1 MRFLYHTVPGRC
13 VLKGLVQPGVSRA
26 AGRFLDSALSAR
38 LVPGFVRRH
47 RIDMTAYRGQR
58 YTSFNA
64 FFTRKKQE
72 AALSETEGILLSP
85 CDAFLSAYLVGDDSV
100 FRIKHVEYSLAQLLR
115 DQKVAGRFAGGT
127 CLIFRLTPQ
136 HYHRYSYACSGRL
149 RLERT
154 LPGVLHRRPREHER
168 AAVHRLAQQRLAPL
182 MHHARAVAPAARSQR
197 SRRVHDDADKVA
209 IPRQRALGRLVWSHV
224 QQRQA
229 GLRGHRQRHLV
240 AHLQAVRAGKL
251 LARQKVRANAPQ
263 ALGVRT
269 ASGRQEWV
277 ARERALPERVWNGRR
292 APEEAPQPAR
302 EGVQESHARQMAA
315 DEGKTRVAVD
325 TAIND
330 VSSPAS

>member
-1 MRFLYHTVPGRC
+1 MIIIRKTIKHRQHKESLSLRFLYHTVPGRC

-72 AALSETEGILLSP
+72 GALSETEGILLSP
-85 CDAFLSAYLVGDDSV
+85 CDAFLSAYPIGDDSV

-136 HYHRYSYACSGRL
+136 HYHRYCYACSGRL

-154 LPGVLHRRPREHER
+154 IPGVLHTVRPVAYTKRPVFIENSREYVAVEAANGAWIVQMEVGALLVGKICNAR
-168 AAVHRLAQQRLAPL
+168 PSAAVTAGEEKGYFAFGGSTIILLLESGCLAPEGVL
-182 MHHARAVAPAARSQR
+182 A
-197 SRRVHDDADKVA
+197 DALAD
-209 IPRQRALGRLVWSHV
+209 
-224 QQRQA
+224 A
-229 GLRGHRQRHLV
+229 GAEHSVEKGTR
-240 AHLQAVRAGKL
+240 
-251 LARQKVRANAPQ
+251 
-263 ALGVRT
+263 LGVL
-269 ASGRQEWV
+269 Q
-277 ARERALPERVWNGRR
+277 
-292 APEEAPQPAR
+292 
-302 EGVQESHARQMAA
+302 
-315 DEGKTRVAVD
+315 
-325 TAIND
+325 
-330 VSSPAS
+330 